1 VPEGDTVFRTGRTV
15 EKALAGS
22 RLTRGEI
29 RHPALATVD
38 LTGRKVLGVRT
49 VGKHLFTRFSG
60 DLSLHSHLRMD
71 GSWDVYPAG
80 GRWRKPAH
88 QARVVLVTAAA
99 QAVGFR
105 LHDLRLLPTAD
116 EPTLV
121 GHLGPDLLDPQW
133 SEGDHGERAANPG
146 REIGLALLDQR
157 IMAGV
162 GNLYKV
168 EVCFLLGVSP
178 WTPVSEVDPARVV
191 ALARKLL
198 LANAWRH
205 QQCTTGD
212 LTRGRR
218 TWVYE
223 RSRQGCFRCGGEVL
237 VRTQGAGVQGRTTWF
252 CPRCQ
257 PGPAPGSAQETTE
270 APAP

>member
-1 VPEGDTVFRTGRTV
+1 MPEGDTVFLAGKLLD
-15 EKALAGS
+15 KALAGKM
-22 RLTRGEI
+22 LLRGEF

-38 LTGRKVLGVRT
+38 LSGRDVLGVGT

-60 DLSLHSHLRMD
+60 DLTLHSHLRMD
-71 GSWDVYPAG
+71 GSWEIYRAG
-80 GRWRKPAH
+80 AKWRSPAH
-88 QARVVLVTAAA
+88 HARVILATADV

-105 LHDLRLLPTAD
+105 LHDLELLPSA
-116 EPTLV
+116 EAPGLV
-121 GHLGPDLLDPQW
+121 AHLGPDLLDPQW
-133 SEGDHGERAANPG
+133 TDEHTARATAALAAEPG
-146 REIGLALLDQR
+146 RELGEALLDQR
-157 IMAGV
+157 VMAGV

-168 EVCFLLGVSP
+168 EICFLLRVSP
-178 WTPVSEVDPARVV
+178 WTPVSEVDAAKAV

-205 QQCTTGD
+205 EQVTTGD

-223 RSRQGCFRCGGEVL
+223 RTRQGCFRCGGRVL
-237 VRTQGAGVQGRTTWF
+237 VAGQGDGVRRRPTWF

-257 PGPAPGSAQETTE
+257 PGPHPEDRPEVFA
-270 APAP
+270 